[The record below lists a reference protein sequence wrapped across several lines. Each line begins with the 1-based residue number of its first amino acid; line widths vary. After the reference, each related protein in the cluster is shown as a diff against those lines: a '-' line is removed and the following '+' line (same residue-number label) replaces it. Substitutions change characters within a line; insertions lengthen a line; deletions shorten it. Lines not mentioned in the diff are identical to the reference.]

1 MANVILEK
9 TYILDQAGER
19 VGVILSM
26 EEYQR
31 LLEALEEL
39 ECIRISE
46 AEKASPDEVIP
57 LEQAIDEIE
66 QNHG

>member
-1 MANVILEK
+1 MANILLEK

-19 VGVILSM
+19 VGVILSI
-26 EEYQR
+26 EEYHK
-31 LLEALEEL
+31 LLEAFEEL

-46 AEKASPDEVIP
+46 AEKASPDEAIP

-66 QNHG
+66 RNDE

>member
-1 MANVILEK
+1 MANVTLER

-19 VGVILSM
+19 VGVILSI

-46 AEKASPDEVIP
+46 AEKASPDEVVP
-57 LEQAIDEIE
+57 FEQALDEIE
-66 QNHG
+66 HNSE